1 MNITQV
7 LDINSKKFGSQD
19 CLRAGGRSWS
29 YLETREQA
37 ERVAAVL
44 QNMGIGKG
52 DKVAIMS
59 QNTPAFVFTFYG
71 ILKARGTVVPIN
83 HKLAAPEVD
92 YIVNHSESKIFFFDG
107 SLAEVARKIPSGV
120 KKISMDSP
128 ADGFEQ
134 LEGFVAQAPSFRP
147 VSISDSD
154 IAEILYTSGTTGK
167 PKGCLHSHH
176 GVVMAGITG
185 AMAMKLDEQDRM
197 LMAMPIWHSSP
208 LNNWFMGIQYVG
220 GVTVMIREY
229 HPLHFLQA
237 VQQERCTV
245 YFGAPI
251 SYILPIQMIPQ
262 FKDFDLSSMRCWIY
276 GGGPMAADTA
286 RMVLEAYRSDN
297 FYQVYGM
304 TEAGPTGTTL
314 FPRDQV
320 SKAGSIGNKAL
331 PGADLQLVRTDGKK
345 AEPGDIGEIWLQADS
360 MMQGY
365 YKNPE
370 ATKAAFD
377 GTWYKTG
384 DLARIDENGYLFI
397 VDRLKDMIVTGGE
410 NVYSKEVEDAIVGL
424 PGVMEAAVIG
434 KQHPD
439 WGETVTCFVVPKKG
453 ESLDPEDLKKA
464 LSDKLAKYKIPREF
478 NIVEELP
485 HTASGKVMKYT
496 LRDVSGNK

>member
-19 CLRAGGRSWS
+19 CLRADERSWS
-29 YLETREQA
+29 YLETREHA

-44 QNMGIGKG
+44 QKIGVGKG

-71 ILKARGTVVPIN
+71 ILKAGGSVVPIN

-92 YIVNHSESKIFFFDG
+92 YILNHSESKIFFFDG
-107 SLAEVARKIPSGV
+107 SLAEIARKVPAAV
-120 KKISMDSP
+120 QKISIDSP
-128 ADGFEQ
+128 SDGFEQ
-134 LEGFVAQAPSFRP
+134 LENLLSHAPQFEP
-147 VSISDSD
+147 VPIADSD

-167 PKGCLHSHH
+167 PKGCLHTHR

-185 AMAMKLDEQDRM
+185 AMAMKLDENDRL

-208 LNNWFMGIQYVG
+208 LNNWFMGMQYVG

-237 VQQERCTV
+237 VQKEKCTV

-251 SYILPIQMIPQ
+251 SYILPIQMIPK

-286 RMVLEAYRSDN
+286 RMVMQSYGSNN

-320 SKAGSIGNKAL
+320 TKAGSIGNKAL
-331 PGADLQLVRTDGKK
+331 PGADLRVVRTDGKK

-360 MMQGY
+360 MMLGY

-370 ATKAAFD
+370 ATKTVFNGA
-377 GTWYKTG
+377 WYKTG
-384 DLARIDENGYLFI
+384 DLARIDDDSYLYI

-410 NVYSKEVEDAIVGL
+410 NVYSKEVEDAIAGL
-424 PGVMEAAVIG
+424 SGVMEAAVIG
-434 KQHPD
+434 KPHPD
-439 WGETVTCFVVPKKG
+439 WGETVVCFIVPKKG
-453 ESLDPEDLKKA
+453 ETLDPEVLRKT

-478 NIVEELP
+478 NIVDELP
-485 HTASGKVMKYT
+485 HTASGKVMKFT
-496 LRDVSGNK
+496 LRDFDDNK